1 MKCRH
6 CQTVLSHSVIDLG
19 EMPPSNAYL
28 TASQLQHNEVT
39 YPLKV
44 KVCHNCFLVQ
54 TEDFTRADDLFTAD
68 YAYFSSTSK
77 SWLQHAAKFSQ
88 QASERFDLGAE
99 SFVVELASNDGYLL
113 RNFVAADIPCLG
125 VEPTAATADAAEALN
140 IPQWRDF
147 FGYATS
153 EQIKAEHGGADLIIG
168 NNVLAHVPD
177 INDFV
182 AGAANL
188 LKSTGTISFE
198 FPHLLNLLRHC
209 QFDTIYHEHF
219 SYLSLLSVQKIVRR
233 AALKV
238 IDVMQLPTHGGSLR
252 LYLAHQDD
260 PRAPSA
266 NVDAILQEEMDFGLT
281 GMDAYAALQK
291 EAEWIISE
299 LKTFLIAAKS
309 NRQKVAGYGA
319 AAKGNTLL
327 NFAKI
332 TPELLPLIADAA
344 PSKQG
349 KFMPGSHIPIVSPE
363 ALIETQP
370 DIVLILPW
378 NIAPE
383 IISNLTPKLP
393 KHVEFFCAIP
403 RLAAIN

>member
-6 CQTVLSHSVIDLG
+6 CHTVLSHSVIDLG

-28 TASQLQHNEVT
+28 TASQLQQNEVT

-88 QASERFDLGAE
+88 QAIKRFDLGHE

-113 RNFVAADIPCLG
+113 RNYVAADVPCLG

-153 EQIKAEHGGADLIIG
+153 EQIKAEHGEADLIIG

-219 SYLSLLSVQKIVRR
+219 SYLSLLSVQKIAQR

-238 IDVMQLPTHGGSLR
+238 IDVTQLPTHGGSLR
-252 LYLAHQDD
+252 LYFAHQDD

-266 NVDAILQEEMDFGLT
+266 NVDAILQKEMHYGLT

-291 EAEWIISE
+291 EAERIILE
-299 LKTFLIAAKS
+299 LKAFLIAAQS
-309 NRQKVAGYGA
+309 DGQKVAGYGA

-327 NFAKI
+327 NFAQI
-332 TPELLPLIADAA
+332 TPELLPIIADAA

-363 ALIETQP
+363 ALIEIQP

-383 IISNLTPKLP
+383 IISNLAPKLP